1 MTCITVTQYSIWQVY
16 SSAVGIDELNFQKRR
31 FQTEEFLETKFD
43 LVMHGLV
50 LTVQSCMQEKIHL
63 A

>member
-1 MTCITVTQYSIWQVY
+1 MTQYSIWQVY
-16 SSAVGIDELNFQKRR
+16 SSAVGIDELNFQKSC
-31 FQTEEFLETKFD
+31 FQTEESLEMKFN